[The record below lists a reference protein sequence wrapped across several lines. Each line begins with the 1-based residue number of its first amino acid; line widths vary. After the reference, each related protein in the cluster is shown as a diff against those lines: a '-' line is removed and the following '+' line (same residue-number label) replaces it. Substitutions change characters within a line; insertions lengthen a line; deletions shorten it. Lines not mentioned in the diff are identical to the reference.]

1 MERQTL
7 GAISFIIVDIDP
19 MEKRAGHRV
28 TTLGLFVDE
37 PQGEAPDAGAGR
49 RARGIAPSSPLRPC
63 GIGRRSRFSQA

>member
-37 PQGEAPDAGAGR
+37 PQGEALMPQRAGGRAG
-49 RARGIAPSSPLRPC
+49 ITPSSSLRPC